1 MRTVVKKPKAKRYLF
16 IGGPSDRKR
25 ISVDRCEHVYV
36 ISRVGIDFENIA
48 NPNPTANII
57 RHVYHL
63 ESLTV
68 DGETSEAYIYDDLW
82 KDRTK
87 LFAHLLANY
96 GKPKKYPRRKRLT
109 YNPSMFMDPRYRGKI
124 KQLYREN

>member
-16 IGGPSDRKR
+16 IGGPNDRKR
-25 ISVDRCEHVYV
+25 ISVDRCEHVYA
-36 ISRVGIDFENIA
+36 ISIVGIDFENIA

-109 YNPSMFMDPRYRGKI
+109 YNLFMDPRYRGKI